1 MNKTPIC
8 HDTDEIN
15 RYQAF
20 MEKTFRPK
28 DESIIAHELT
38 SEYIHSDILILS
50 KCELI
55 DGDCAY
61 ISIGMSARPIKRS
74 PLREY
79 KRIEL
84 MLFSTDKIKND
95 TDVINELVEL
105 TKFPFKNS
113 TWLGEFHTISASE
126 RFEGKFGFAAFLILP
141 AMTKDYKT
149 KKKKDVKIL
158 PILPIYKEELEI
170 LKRNDKNSNALRRML
185 FRKINEE
192 DMSLAVDSKRENLAL
207 GIEQKLE
214 LS

>member
-8 HDTDEIN
+8 HNTDEIN

-28 DESIIAHELT
+28 DESIIARELT
-38 SEYIHSDILILS
+38 SEYIHSDILMLS

-84 MLFSTDKIKND
+84 MLFSTDKIKNN
-95 TDVINELVEL
+95 TDVIDELVEL

-113 TWLGEFHTISASE
+113 TWLGKFHTISASE
-126 RFEGKFGFAAFLILP
+126 KFEGKFGFAAFLILP